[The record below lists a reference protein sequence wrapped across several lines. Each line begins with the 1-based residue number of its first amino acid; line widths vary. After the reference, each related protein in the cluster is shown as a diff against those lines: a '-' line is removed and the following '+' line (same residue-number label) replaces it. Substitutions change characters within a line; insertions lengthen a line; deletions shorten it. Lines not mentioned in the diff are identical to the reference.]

1 MSSETLAALCLFAI
15 ATSITPG
22 PNNIMLLASGVN
34 FGLRRTLPHTLGI
47 SIGLCVLLLAVGLGL
62 GFLFT
67 AFPSLQVALKIVGS
81 LYMLYLALRIATSRS
96 IKQSIKKADAQ
107 SGPDHAES
115 TRSRPMTFLEAAL
128 FLWVNPKAWVMAIS
142 GMSLYTNPARPYGSM
157 LAVALIFSLLNWP
170 SCSVWAVS
178 GRTLRGFLFQPVRLK
193 WFNIG
198 MGVLLAASVVLLLK

>member
-1 MSSETLAALCLFAI
+1 MSREVLVALCLFAI

-34 FGLRRTLPHTLGI
+34 FGLRQTLPHTLGI
-47 SIGLCVLLLAVGLGL
+47 SSGFCILLLAVGLGL

-67 AFPSLQVALKIVGS
+67 SFPLLQVALKILGS

-96 IKQSIKKADAQ
+96 FKQKGDQASPKQ
-107 SGPDHAES
+107 
-115 TRSRPMTFLEAAL
+115 SRPMTFIEAAL
-128 FLWVNPKAWVMAIS
+128 FQWVNPKAWVMAIS
-142 GMSLYTNPARPYGSM
+142 SMSLYTNPTQPYQST

-170 SCSVWAVS
+170 SCSVWAVF
-178 GRTLRGFLFQPVRLK
+178 GTALRGFLSRPAQLK

-198 MGVLLAASVVLLLK
+198 MGILLAASVVLLLK